1 MDKSNATINI
11 ISFGFEPYTAS
22 VCDAL
27 AQLGNPVRSLS
38 PQLWLGG
45 ESTHPCNITVLI
57 LTAHRSFHEKLHE
70 TIIRKISWSPHL
82 AVFSYPITDGIQKI
96 LLCCQECCSW
106 PCEQHELALRLE
118 RLSSLQNNLV
128 TPMGDIINSGRWVEL
143 NLIGSSPT
151 FRKALSIIEKS
162 ADCDVP
168 VLIEGE
174 TGTGKEVAARAI
186 HYLSARRD
194 YPFIPVNC
202 GAIPDNLIENELFGH
217 EKGAYTDAK
226 QTQSGLIAHAEGG
239 TLFLDEIE
247 ALSVKGQVALL
258 RFIEDKKIR
267 PLGGKAYRK
276 VNIRIVAAANASIV
290 ELVKKG
296 QFRQDLW
303 YRLMLLQL
311 RLPPLRERN
320 SDIQC
325 LSEYFMQK
333 FRAQYHQPNKRLH
346 QNTLEWMYSYHWPGN
361 VRELEHFI
369 HRQFLL
375 NEKPWVIE
383 QNNAKQ
389 PSERRKLI
397 DRRVNF
403 KLDSPFIKAKHS
415 VVSQFEKRY
424 LIELLTRTKG
434 NVTHAA
440 QMAQKERRALG
451 KLIKKHRIDPT
462 HYHDRC

>member
-45 ESTHPCNITVLI
+45 ESTPPRNITVLI
-57 LTAHRSFHEKLHE
+57 LTAYRSIHEKLHE
-70 TIIRKISWSPHL
+70 TIIRQISWSPHL
-82 AVFSYPITDGIQKI
+82 AVYSYPITDGLQKI

-106 PCEQHELALRLE
+106 PCEQHELALRVE
-118 RLSSLQNNLV
+118 RLSSLDDNLG
-128 TPMGDIINSGRWVEL
+128 TSTGGNIDSGRWVEL
-143 NLIGSSPT
+143 NLIGSSPA
-151 FRKALSIIEKS
+151 FRQALSMIEKS
-162 ADCDVP
+162 AACDVP

-174 TGTGKEVAARAI
+174 TGTGKELAARAI

-226 QTQSGLIAHAEGG
+226 QTQSGLIADADGG

-247 ALSVKGQVALL
+247 TLSAKGQVALL

-276 VNIRIVAAANASIV
+276 VNIRIMAATNAPIA
-290 ELVKKG
+290 ELVKQG
-296 QFRQDLW
+296 QFRQDLM
-303 YRLMLLQL
+303 YRLLLLQL
-311 RLPPLRERN
+311 RLPPLRERM
-320 SDIQC
+320 SDLQC
-325 LSEYFMQK
+325 LTDYFMQK
-333 FRAQYHQPNKRLH
+333 FSNQYHRPNKRLH

-375 NEKPWVIE
+375 NEEPWIIE
-383 QNNAKQ
+383 HNNAEQ
-389 PSERRKLI
+389 SAERRKLI

-403 KLDSPFIKAKHS
+403 KLDSTFNEAKYFI
-415 VVSQFEKRY
+415 VSQFEKRY
-424 LIELLTRTKG
+424 LIELLTRTQG
-434 NVTHAA
+434 NVTQAA
-440 QMAQKERRALG
+440 QLAQKERRALG
-451 KLIKKHRIDPT
+451 KLLKKHQIDPT
-462 HYHDRC
+462 HYNYR